1 LASAAPFRR
10 LDLQAFNFFPLRR
23 DSKRE
28 GFETSSIVFA
38 QNTFII

>member
-1 LASAAPFRR
+1 VLPPFVALTFKPAISFRSRR
-10 LDLQAFNFFPLRR
+10 Y
-23 DSKRE
+23 SKRE